1 VAQTSETE
9 VAEAMVVTVP
19 DDLFAEKYVE
29 ADRFRMRYCEA
40 GQGDPLICLHGAGG
54 LRLSPA
60 HVLLA
65 QRYRVIAFEVP
76 GFGHSPVNERSQ
88 SLAELANTMAQAATE
103 LGLGRFNLMGNSFGG
118 ALALWL
124 AVQYPERVQALV
136 LVAPA
141 AIRPETSAPPRSLS
155 PEERMA
161 RLYAHPERQPPAP
174 PTEPAILQKQQALVQ
189 RLMGPPRDEVLE
201 RRMAELDLPV
211 LVVFGTEDRMIPS
224 DMGRLNCEKLPNCH
238 LILVYDAG
246 HAVDADRPEAF
257 VSVVGDFLQRH
268 DAFLVNRQSGLIH
281 P

>member
-1 VAQTSETE
+1 VAQISETE
-9 VAEAMVVTVP
+9 VAEAMVVNVP
-19 DDLFAEKYVE
+19 DDLFVEGYVE
-29 ADRFRMRYCEA
+29 ADRFRIRYCEA
-40 GQGDPLICLHGAGG
+40 GQGDALICLHGAGG

-65 QRYRVIAFEVP
+65 KHYRVIAFEVP

-88 SLAELANTMAQAATE
+88 SLAELANTMAQAAMA
-103 LGLGRFNLMGNSFGG
+103 LGLERFDLMGNSFGG

-141 AIRPETSAPPRSLS
+141 AMRPETSAPPRSLS
-155 PEERMA
+155 PEARMA
-161 RLYAHPERQPPAP
+161 RLYAHPERQLPAP
-174 PTEPAILQKQQALVQ
+174 PMDPAMLQKQQALVQ
-189 RLMGPPRDEVLE
+189 RVMGPPRDEALE
-201 RRMAELDLPV
+201 RRMTGLDLPV

-224 DMGRLNCEKLPNCH
+224 DMGRLYCEKLPNCH

-246 HAVDADRPEAF
+246 HSVDADRPEAF